1 MAATAILIIADLVS
15 CSLSLGDPLKSGD
28 ESTAFIGSTPE
39 RKVMSSRCE
48 ATSPWTSWQPDRQ
61 TLWTQDPA
69 LD

>member
-1 MAATAILIIADLVS
+1 MAATAILIADLVS

-48 ATSPWTSWQPDRQ
+48 ATSLWTSWQSDRQ
-61 TLWTQDPA
+61 SLWTQDPA